1 MKATL
6 PLIAVVTLLATAAQ
20 GQTIIESCQ
29 PTPQGGYNCTTQ
41 ILPPSTPEPPARPTP
56 EEQARSDARAEQWE
70 AYCRP
75 RIVQDR
81 DGVERYR
88 YAHPG
93 CDVGRTG
100 P

>member
-1 MKATL
+1 MKAFL
-6 PLIAVVTLLATAAQ
+6 PLLTCAALAATAAQ
-20 GQTIIESCQ
+20 GQTIVDTCQ
-29 PTPQGGYNCTTQ
+29 RTLPGGYTCTTQ
-41 ILPPSTPEPPARPTP
+41 FVPPAAPEPPARPTP
-56 EEQARSDARAEQWE
+56 EEQARVDARAEKWE